1 VIVVYGC
8 QSQEG
13 YLEEGAAPSGTVP
26 GTSDS
31 VRYRT
36 RVSVLYFCVSMELI
50 DLFEISASENSCVH
64 IYQVQLLNVN
74 GCNYLQ
80 LLNLSGCNYLPIIFL
95 LVIEYG
101 MFCCNFVFV

>member
-31 VRYRT
+31 VRYPGIGT
-36 RVSVLYFCVSMELI
+36 FFLCFDGI
-50 DLFEISASENSCVH
+50 D
-64 IYQVQLLNVN
+64 
-74 GCNYLQ
+74 
-80 LLNLSGCNYLPIIFL
+80 
-95 LVIEYG
+95 
-101 MFCCNFVFV
+101 